1 MRFILTLSI
10 LIFGRASTLTTTT
23 TTPATTT
30 TTTAGGNIISPI
42 FCSYANNTLGD
53 CECNRQLWIAH
64 ECHSGFVC
72 LGEFVTANGVAYEG
86 CEIECREDEVL
97 VVDPHNGGNWEC
109 RPTNPNT
116 RPLICP
122 GKFNTECA
130 CTDQPTADEPEPCKI
145 GACECDTQVWV
156 AHDCHEAKICDP
168 AAPMELPCLRMTG
181 HCSSVKRPVPRCT
194 TPLTPQDSA
203 S

>member
-10 LIFGRASTLTTTT
+10 LIFGRASTQSTTT

-30 TTTAGGNIISPI
+30 TTNTGTTTTNTGTTTTTTGGNIISPI

-72 LGEFVTANGVAYEG
+72 LAGQGEVVEVNGVAYEG

-130 CTDQPTADEPEPCKI
+130 C
-145 GACECDTQVWV
+145 
-156 AHDCHEAKICDP
+156 
-168 AAPMELPCLRMTG
+168 
-181 HCSSVKRPVPRCT
+181 
-194 TPLTPQDSA
+194 
-203 S
+203 